1 MLVGEVTETRTKL
14 RNARLEAGLT
24 ADQVAQKLGVH
35 PNSLLMWERG
45 ETEPMGQ
52 SLLNLSKLYQKSPD
66 ELLKND

>member
-1 MLVGEVTETRTKL
+1 MNGREVTETRTNL

-24 ADQVAQKLGVH
+24 AEQAARKIGVH

-45 ETEPMGQ
+45 ETEPLGQ
-52 SLLNLSKLYQKSPD
+52 SLIDLSKLYQKSPD

>member
-1 MLVGEVTETRTKL
+1 MTETRTNL

-24 ADQVAQKLGVH
+24 AEQAAQKIGVH

-45 ETEPMGQ
+45 ETEPLGQ
-52 SLLNLSKLYQKSPD
+52 SLIDLSKLYQKSPD

>member
-1 MLVGEVTETRTKL
+1 MTETRTNL

-24 ADQVAQKLGVH
+24 AEQAARKIGVH

-45 ETEPMGQ
+45 KTEPLGQ
-52 SLLNLSKLYQKSPD
+52 SLIDLSKLYQKSPD

>member
-1 MLVGEVTETRTKL
+1 MDGREVTETRTNL

-24 ADQVAQKLGVH
+24 AEQAARKIGVH

-45 ETEPMGQ
+45 ETEPLGQ
-52 SLLNLSKLYQKSPD
+52 SLIDLSKLYQKSPD

>member
-1 MLVGEVTETRTKL
+1 MTETRTNL

-24 ADQVAQKLGVH
+24 AEQVAQKLGVH